1 MKSDHKSK
9 GYKRSIL
16 IVAVLVLG
24 GLTWGLLN
32 EDGALRG
39 QNTTDQSPAEISPI
53 FTPAH
58 RTISEAVRHFFN
70 IRSEPVQ
77 PLAYNHQPHL
87 ELAGLNCIDCHD
99 GVDKGPI
106 AHIPGVSMCMDC
118 HDFIATESPVIQQ
131 LTEYYNRG
139 EEPPWQRV
147 YGWYEEAHVRFNH
160 APHIR
165 SGVECATCHGDVAT
179 MSVAERVVDHS
190 MRFCIECHEQE
201 GASNDCLV
209 CHY

>member
-1 MKSDHKSK
+1 M
-9 GYKRSIL
+9 
-16 IVAVLVLG
+16 AALVLA

-32 EDGALRG
+32 EGGALRG
-39 QNTTDQSPAEISPI
+39 QSNTDQSSPEISPV

-58 RTISEAVRHFFN
+58 KTISEAVRHFFD
-70 IRSEPVQ
+70 IRSDPVQ
-77 PLAYNHQPHL
+77 PLAYSHKVHI
-87 ELAGLNCIDCHD
+87 EDAAFDCVDCHD

-106 AHIPGVSMCMDC
+106 AHIPSVGFCMDC
-118 HDFIATESPVIQQ
+118 HDFIATENPAVQQ
-131 LTEYYNRG
+131 LTEYYNRN

-165 SGVECATCHGDVAT
+165 SGVECATCHGDVAEMT
-179 MSVAERVVDHS
+179 VAERVVDHS
-190 MRFCIECHEQE
+190 MRFCIDCHEQE
-201 GASNDCLV
+201 QASNDCLV